1 MGKLAPFLTH
11 GRTFG
16 GMLAGLF
23 IVVALVYFG
32 VPNA

>member
-1 MGKLAPFLTH
+1 MPKIAPYRAY

-16 GMLAGLF
+16 LMLAGLL
-23 IVVALVYFG
+23 IVVALVYLG

>member
-1 MGKLAPFLTH
+1 MGKIAPFLTH
-11 GRTFG
+11 GRTVG
-16 GMLAGLF
+16 RMLAGLV